1 MKNLLFTL
9 TVFILFTTVIFS
21 QPDTL
26 TILHV
31 NDTHSCLSSL
41 GPRGSDLE
49 GTQGGIA
56 RAATIIGMTRMN
68 DPNVTLLHSGDVF
81 IGDLFFNVYFGAAEF
96 QLMNNLGFD
105 AMELGNHEFDLT
117 PSTLLGA
124 LQASFLPG
132 EGFPIISSNLIL
144 EDPTLAEL
152 KNYVTQYTIIQKR
165 NIKIGLFG
173 LLTSETNLLSLPSPA
188 IVDTNIFPIAAAMV
202 DTLLSQNCDVIICLS
217 HLGFLYDE
225 AIANN
230 IPGINIIARAHD
242 HYLFEQPVPITNPA
256 NKTTL
261 IIQDGAFYSSISK
274 MQLLIDGGEVSLL
287 NFSNIP
293 LDNNV
298 PEEPSVKAVVTD
310 LIAGI
315 EAQYQTPF
323 YTSEMGIATDYFKE
337 VADSLMYPGFHD
349 TPIGNLVTD
358 AFLSV
363 GQTDIAITVGGS
375 TAQPL
380 YAGYLV
386 PADAF
391 RVVGYGFNEVNGLG
405 FRLETFDILGIN
417 LWTALEK
424 SLAYIEY
431 NDEFFVQVSGMSY
444 EYNPTNDVGER
455 LSSVQINGV
464 ELDFGQ
470 TYSVTTN
477 EFVVAALSDPNFFNI
492 PITNTNL
499 FDSLS
504 EFEVL
509 YGYISAFG
517 SISPVVEGRV
527 ANVLTNIDDES
538 LTPKQ
543 FNLEQN
549 YPNPFNPGTIIK
561 FSIPSS
567 GYITLK
573 IFNALGEGV
582 TVLLEKELTTGT
594 YEIEWNAS
602 ELPSGVYFYQLKTE
616 GFVETKKMIFIK

>member
-9 TVFILFTTVIFS
+9 TVFILSTSVMFS

-31 NDTHSCLSSL
+31 NDSHSCLSSL
-41 GPRGSDLE
+41 GPRSSDLE

-152 KNYVTQYTIIQKR
+152 KNYVTQYTIIQKG

-173 LLTSETNLLSLPSPA
+173 LLTPETNLLSLPSPA

-230 IPGINIIARAHD
+230 IPGINIIAGAHD

-256 NKTTL
+256 NKTTF

-274 MQLLIDGGEVSLL
+274 MQLLIDGGEVNLL

-293 LDNNV
+293 LDNNI
-298 PEEPSVKAVVTD
+298 PEDPSVKAVVAD
-310 LIAGI
+310 LISGI
-315 EAQYQTPF
+315 EAQYSNT
-323 YTSEMGIATDYFKE
+323 I
-337 VADSLMYPGFHD
+337 
-349 TPIGNLVTD
+349 
-358 AFLSV
+358 
-363 GQTDIAITVGGS
+363 
-375 TAQPL
+375 L
-380 YAGYLV
+380 YERDGHC
-386 PADAF
+386 
-391 RVVGYGFNEVNGLG
+391 N
-405 FRLETFDILGIN
+405 RLF
-417 LWTALEK
+417 
-424 SLAYIEY
+424 
-431 NDEFFVQVSGMSY
+431 
-444 EYNPTNDVGER
+444 
-455 LSSVQINGV
+455 
-464 ELDFGQ
+464 
-470 TYSVTTN
+470 
-477 EFVVAALSDPNFFNI
+477 
-492 PITNTNL
+492 
-499 FDSLS
+499 
-504 EFEVL
+504 
-509 YGYISAFG
+509 
-517 SISPVVEGRV
+517 
-527 ANVLTNIDDES
+527 
-538 LTPKQ
+538 
-543 FNLEQN
+543 
-549 YPNPFNPGTIIK
+549 
-561 FSIPSS
+561 
-567 GYITLK
+567 
-573 IFNALGEGV
+573 
-582 TVLLEKELTTGT
+582 
-594 YEIEWNAS
+594 
-602 ELPSGVYFYQLKTE
+602 
-616 GFVETKKMIFIK
+616 